1 MKKLLSLLLCLFLIA
16 SAKSQDKP
24 EGLFINSKATDFK
37 AKDQTGAEISLK
49 ELRKK
54 GPVVIVFYRGFWCP
68 YCNKELRRFSDSLDY
83 IFAKGATLVAITP
96 EGKEGVDSTA
106 KKTGAAF
113 TIISDQEMKI
123 SSAYGVNYKVDER
136 TEGRYLN
143 AGINLKKINA
153 QKEVVLPVPAVYIIN
168 KDGYVT
174 YRFFEADYK
183 KRPWVKDIIEALGKT
198 L

>member
-1 MKKLLSLLLCLFLIA
+1 
-16 SAKSQDKP
+16 
-24 EGLFINSKATDFK
+24 
-37 AKDQTGAEISLK
+37 
-49 ELRKK
+49 
-54 GPVVIVFYRGFWCP
+54 
-68 YCNKELRRFSDSLDY
+68 
-83 IFAKGATLVAITP
+83 
-96 EGKEGVDSTA
+96 
-106 KKTGAAF
+106 
-113 TIISDQEMKI
+113 MKI

-183 KRPWVKDIIEALGKT
+183 KRPWVKDIVAALSKT